1 MLTSAPPLILLY
13 NEFFPG
19 CGDPIKVDCGGACE
33 FTSDQTRLA
42 QATAVLF
49 HIPTL
54 RGIPL
59 PPKYP
64 GQSWVAWSL
73 ESVVN
78 YPELG
83 DPIFMRQFEIT
94 MTYRRDATVWWP
106 YFGPDTAAALLKPPR
121 PKTESSPVVYFR
133 SSSVD
138 RCGRTAY
145 AAALMRRVKVDSYGG
160 VLHNH
165 DLPEPDRGWETLLAV
180 TARYKFA
187 LVLENSIAEDYVSEK
202 FFYALMSGSVPV
214 YRGAPNIAAF
224 APGGRCFINAADFA
238 GPAELAAYL
247 NWLNE
252 HDEAYQEYL
261 AWKDK
266 GLSPSVQTLVEAVR
280 EPALYR
286 LCEHLRRTAQLHL
299 I

>member
-1 MLTSAPPLILLY
+1 MPASAPPLILVY

-54 RGIPL
+54 RRIPL
-59 PPKYP
+59 PPKHP
-64 GQSWVAWSL
+64 GQRWVAWSL

-83 DPIFMRQFEIT
+83 DPVFMRQFEIT

-106 YFGPDTAAALLKPPR
+106 YFEPGTAAALLR
-121 PKTESSPVVYFR
+121 PSRHKTESSPLVYFR
-133 SSSVD
+133 SSMVD

-145 AAALMRRVKVDSYGG
+145 AAALMRRVKVDSFGS
-160 VLHNH
+160 VLHNR
-165 DLPEPDRGWETLLAV
+165 DLPEPDRGRETVLSM

-202 FFYALMSGSVPV
+202 FFYALISGSVPV

-224 APGGRCFINAADFA
+224 APGSRCFINSADFA
-238 GPAELAAYL
+238 EPAELAAYL

-261 AWKDK
+261 AWRHK
-266 GLSPSVQTLVEAVR
+266 GLSPSFEALVESVR
-280 EPALYR
+280 EPAPCR
-286 LCEHLRRTAQLHL
+286 LCEHLRRAERFNLV
-299 I
+299 